1 MRAKY
6 HRGSTTIS
14 VLAALT
20 GDLLVAATKSFA
32 AAFTGSAAMLS
43 EAIHSFVDSTNEVLL
58 LYGIHRAKRRPD
70 VEHPFGH
77 GREIYFWSFVV
88 SLLIFALGAGVSIY
102 QGVGRIM
109 HPRAI
114 ESPFVS
120 YIVLAL
126 AFLFEGGS
134 WLVAVR
140 QFDRTQLSGN
150 GGEQGLL
157 EAVRNSK
164 DPPSFMTFLADSV
177 AMLGLMIAAVTTSL
191 SGALA
196 KPEIDGMGSIAI
208 GVLLAATSLFLA
220 RESKSLLIGERAHLA
235 VRKSIL
241 AIANDQPGCLKAN
254 GLFTV
259 QLGPEQIIA
268 MLSLEFAG
276 GMRARRIEE
285 TVLDL
290 ERRVREANPDVVA
303 LFIKPQTEKTF
314 QDQLNALEDARDGDG
329 LE

>member
-1 MRAKY
+1 
-6 HRGSTTIS
+6 
-14 VLAALT
+14 
-20 GDLLVAATKSFA
+20 
-32 AAFTGSAAMLS
+32 
-43 EAIHSFVDSTNEVLL
+43 
-58 LYGIHRAKRRPD
+58 
-70 VEHPFGH
+70 
-77 GREIYFWSFVV
+77 
-88 SLLIFALGAGVSIY
+88 
-102 QGVGRIM
+102 
-109 HPRAI
+109 
-114 ESPFVS
+114 
-120 YIVLAL
+120 
-126 AFLFEGGS
+126 
-134 WLVAVR
+134 
-140 QFDRTQLSGN
+140 
-150 GGEQGLL
+150 
-157 EAVRNSK
+157 
-164 DPPSFMTFLADSV
+164 
-177 AMLGLMIAAVTTSL
+177 
-191 SGALA
+191 
-196 KPEIDGMGSIAI
+196 MGSIAI

-314 QDQLNALEDARDGDG
+314 QDQLSALEDARDGDG
-329 LE
+329 PE

>member
-1 MRAKY
+1 
-6 HRGSTTIS
+6 
-14 VLAALT
+14 VLAALAS
-20 GDLLVAATKSFA
+20 DLLVAATKTFA
-32 AAFTGSAAMLS
+32 AVFTGSAAMLS

-58 LYGIHRAKRRPD
+58 LYGIHRARRRPD

-126 AFLFEGGS
+126 AFVFEGSS
-134 WLVAVR
+134 WLVAIR
-140 QFDRTQLSGN
+140 QFGRTR
-150 GGEQGLL
+150 GEQGLL
-157 EAVRNSK
+157 EAVRHSK

-177 AMLGLMIAAVTTSL
+177 AMLGLGIVAVTTYL
-191 SGALA
+191 SGALES
-196 KPEIDGMGSIAI
+196 PEIDGIGSIAI

-220 RESKSLLIGERAHLA
+220 QESKSLLIGERAHPE
-235 VRKSIL
+235 VRRSIL
-241 AIANDQPGCLKAN
+241 EIANDQPGCLKAN

-259 QLGPEQIIA
+259 QLGPQQILA
-268 MLSLEFAG
+268 FLSLEFAG
-276 GMRARRIEE
+276 GMRARRMEE
-285 TVLDL
+285 TVIEL
-290 ERRVREANPDVVA
+290 EQRIREANPDVVG

-314 QDQLNALEDARDGDG
+314 RDQLSELADGRDGDTV
-329 LE
+329 E